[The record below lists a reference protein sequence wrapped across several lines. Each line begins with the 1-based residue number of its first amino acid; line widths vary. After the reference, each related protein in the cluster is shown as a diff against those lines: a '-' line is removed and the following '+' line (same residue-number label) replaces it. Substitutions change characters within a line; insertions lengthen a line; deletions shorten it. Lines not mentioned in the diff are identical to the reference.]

1 MANGNQ
7 NAKPTQTPY
16 VASNQYYSATP
27 GSAYTKVVHVSGS
40 MNNPFTAT
48 GSFANPAGFIVLAQG
63 SVFLKFNGSDVSYLS
78 GQFHEAGAAHVV
90 YNLPLTY
97 ATASYTGSLLVLY

>member
-7 NAKPTQTPY
+7 NANPTQTPY

-27 GSAYTKVVHVSGS
+27 GSAYTRVVQVSGS
-40 MNNPFTAT
+40 LNNPFTAT
-48 GSFANPAGFIVLAQG
+48 GSFANPAGFIILAQG
-63 SVFLKFNGSDVSYLS
+63 FVSLKFNGSDVTYP
-78 GQFHEAGAAHVV
+78 GIQFHEAGAAHVI

-97 ATASYTGSLLVLY
+97 AATSATGSVLVLY

>member
-27 GSAYTKVVHVSGS
+27 GSAYTRVVHVSGS
-40 MNNPFTAT
+40 LNNPFTAT

-63 SVFLKFNGSDVSYLS
+63 AVSLKFNGSDITYP
-78 GQFHEAGAAHVV
+78 GNQFHESSTAHIV
-90 YNLPLTY
+90 YSLPLSY
-97 ATASYTGSLLVLY
+97 ASASYTGSLLVLY

>member
-27 GSAYTKVVHVSGS
+27 GSAYTRVVHVSGS
-40 MNNPFTAT
+40 LNNPFTAT
-48 GSFANPAGFIVLAQG
+48 GSVANPAGFIVLAQG
-63 SVFLKFNGSDVSYLS
+63 AVSLKFNGSDITYP
-78 GQFHEAGAAHVV
+78 GNQFHESGTAHIV
-90 YNLPLTY
+90 YSLPLSY
-97 ATASYTGSLLVLY
+97 ASASYTGSLLVLY